1 MMVLGLA
8 FLRETLGDTGVSQ
21 KIKVRFLRAR
31 DCMFGEREG
40 GLVEGDVARNDDP
53 IGGHVEASIT
63 FVFRRVTK
71 KRAQRGARH
80 KFVGGDGGEVRI
92 TTTSKNPK
100 VVIGGWGAKKHMV
113 RGGEIESF
121 GGVSV
126 DEIGGGMESFD
137 PIVWGMLEWKRRVR
151 VTLLMVRI
159 ERSALPF
166 CWDV

>member
-1 MMVLGLA
+1 
-8 FLRETLGDTGVSQ
+8 
-21 KIKVRFLRAR
+21 
-31 DCMFGEREG
+31 MFGERKG
-40 GLVEGDVARNDDP
+40 GLVEGDMARNDDP

-71 KRAQRGARH
+71 KRAQHGARH
-80 KFVGGDGGEVRI
+80 KFVGGDGREVRI

-100 VVIGGWGAKKHMV
+100 VVIGGWGAKKRMV

-137 PIVWGMLEWKRRVR
+137 PIVWGHAGVEEKGADDIVNGPDRALGFAI
-151 VTLLMVRI
+151 LLGCVGTRH
-159 ERSALPF
+159 AK
-166 CWDV
+166 